1 VTLVAALGRDSVVY
15 GLGTVLTRASTL
27 LLLPL
32 FAAYFSPAEFGTL
45 AMIGL
50 LTMVAQPLFG
60 LGLGAAM
67 GPSYFEAGDAGGKAV
82 VVWTAFAMLL
92 ASAALLLAL
101 GALLAPQLAALIGI
115 GPAQSDL
122 LLIALAGGSLNVIST
137 ALMQRVQF
145 EGQAGLFL
153 RLTALAAA
161 VSVGASVILVA
172 VLGWGMHGYLL
183 AQALAAAVTC
193 GAFFALA
200 LRAGPFGFSTLVARR
215 LLALGLPLAPSFA
228 FLFLLTHGNKALLEW
243 RAGLDAV
250 GVYAVGFTLGAA
262 LSVVTGGLAAAWY
275 PFFMR
280 YLKRQDEA
288 GPLFGRIFSYY
299 CLVVGSLCALFFIF
313 AAPLVA
319 LTTPAK
325 FHAAA
330 GVVGP
335 VALAHFF
342 QGAFSLLLPG
352 LYYHAEVRMV
362 TLVQAAASVVLL
374 LVCVPMID
382 AFGVAGAAW
391 ALVLGNFAMASLL
404 YAWNRHRRAVYPR
417 IAYEWKRLGAFA
429 AAFSALVL
437 LSAPLRSPLHPG
449 VTAAVT
455 LALTVALAAAV
466 LALLSADERRLLFSR
481 SRLRA

>member
-1 VTLVAALGRDSVVY
+1 MTLLTTLGRDSVVY
-15 GLGTVLTRASTL
+15 GLGTVLTRASAL

-67 GPSYFEAGDAGGKAV
+67 GPSYFVAADAAGKAV

-92 ASAALLLAL
+92 VSAALLLVL
-101 GALLAPQLAALIGI
+101 GSLLAPQLCAVIGI
-115 GPAQSDL
+115 DPAQSDL
-122 LLIALAGGSLNVIST
+122 LLLALAGCALNIIST

-153 RLTALAAA
+153 RLTLLSAT
-161 VSVGASVILVA
+161 VSVGASVLGVA
-172 VLGWGMHGYLL
+172 VLGLGMRGYLL
-183 AQALAAAVTC
+183 AQALAAVVTC
-193 GAFFALA
+193 GAFGALA
-200 LRAGPFGFSTLVARR
+200 RRAGPFGFSAPVAKR
-215 LLALGLPLAPSFA
+215 LLAFGLPLTPSFA

-250 GVYAVGFTLGAA
+250 GVYSVGFTLGVAM
-262 LSVVTGGLAAAWY
+262 SVVTGGLAAAWY

-280 YLKRQDEA
+280 YINRQDEA

-299 CLVVGSLCALFFIF
+299 CLVVGSLCALFFIY

-319 LTTPAK
+319 LVTPEK

-330 GVVGP
+330 SVVGP

-382 AFGVAGAAW
+382 AFGIAGAAW
-391 ALVLGNFAMASLL
+391 ALALGNFAMAALL
-404 YAWNRHRRAVYPR
+404 YGWNRHRRAAYPR
-417 IAYEWKRLGAFA
+417 IVYEWKRLAAFA
-429 AAFSALVL
+429 AAFGALVL
-437 LSAPLRSPLHPG
+437 LSAPLRPALQPA
-449 VTAAVT
+449 VTAAAT
-455 LALTVALAAAV
+455 LALTVALAVAV
-466 LALLSADERRLLFSR
+466 LALLSADERRFLFSR